1 MSSGYPGISLVF
13 SDPSSVN
20 ASVSTL
26 FLSRSL
32 VASDRSSV
40 LAPVPVFL
48 QFPLS
53 HWWILVFLLLR
64 FFRISFPLVIA
75 PSCATSSSSLALSS
89 PPDSALAVSVV
100 EESLVSDVPLS
111 TPLEVPS
118 RVSLS
123 SSALSHL
130 VLMNNGA
137 DRGEISSRECC
148 DLSRWFRLN
157 YVFSVRGH
165 FSSHTFMSLTSYS
178 FVE

>member
-1 MSSGYPGISLVF
+1 MDSCVSA
-13 SDPSSVN
+13 PS
-20 ASVSTL
+20 
-26 FLSRSL
+26 FLSD
-32 VASDRSSV
+32 ASRT
-40 LAPVPVFL
+40 
-48 QFPLS
+48 
-53 HWWILVFLLLR
+53 
-64 FFRISFPLVIA
+64 SFPLVIA

-89 PPDSALAVSVV
+89 PPDSALAVFVI

-130 VLMNNGA
+130 VLINNGA

-157 YVFSVRGH
+157 DVFSVRGH
-165 FSSHTFMSLTSYS
+165 LSSHTFMSLTSYS
-178 FVE
+178 FVERFFFFGFPSVVAFVVVSWFVE